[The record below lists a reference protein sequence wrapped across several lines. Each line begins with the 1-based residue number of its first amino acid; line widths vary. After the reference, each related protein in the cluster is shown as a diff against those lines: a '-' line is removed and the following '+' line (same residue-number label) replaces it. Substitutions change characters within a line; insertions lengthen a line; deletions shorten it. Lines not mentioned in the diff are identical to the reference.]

1 MPASARR
8 VDFAEGYQVRLRA
21 ALNGGDGR
29 LMTLSEGGA
38 YIATPLALLP
48 QAQLHIAIQIPELKR
63 TVEVEAVVAW
73 ENRGKGR
80 PSAQPEGYGFRFIKV
95 PTASGEA
102 IKWLLRRQDRQNG
115 DPETTQGLSPADV
128 MESME
133 RARDRF
139 GPEAVVARAPSNPL
153 TAPRRRSR
161 ALGDVGTK
169 TLAPVNATTDAG
181 IPEPVDAMDPI
192 DPLGNDGNDIVD
204 DESEGPPY
212 RLDSFVI
219 REQVSPSTAGVF
231 VLSYDGTM
239 DARIGRADTDLRLSL
254 SEFLDQYS
262 YFHFEAIAPRKE
274 RFERECELYHRLGG
288 DHGQLDNEEHP
299 LPPPGPQLKCPVC
312 VKATA

>member
-8 VDFAEGYQVRLRA
+8 IDFAEGYQVRLRA

-29 LMTLSEGGA
+29 LLTLSEGGA
-38 YIATPLALLP
+38 YVATSLALLP

-80 PSAQPEGYGFRFIKV
+80 PSAQPDGYGIRFIKV

-128 MESME
+128 LEAME
-133 RARDRF
+133 RARDRL
-139 GPEAVVARAPSNPL
+139 GPEAVAAREPLNPL
-153 TAPRRRSR
+153 TAHRRRSR
-161 ALGDVGTK
+161 ALGDVTTK
-169 TLAPVNATTDAG
+169 TLAPVHAKTDAG
-181 IPEPVDAMDPI
+181 IAEPVDTMDTI
-192 DPLGNDGNDIVD
+192 GSDIVD
-204 DESEGPPY
+204 DKPQGPPY
-212 RLDSFVI
+212 RLDSVVI
-219 REQVSPSTAGVF
+219 QERVAPSTAGVF
-231 VLSYDGTM
+231 VLSYDRTM
-239 DARIGRADTDLRLSL
+239 DARIGRADSNLRLAL
-254 SEFLDQYS
+254 SEFLDRYA

-288 DHGQLDNEEHP
+288 DRGQLDNEEHP

-312 VKATA
+312 VKVTE